1 MFIRYNRPN
10 LYYMTGSEVRPTP
23 IDADTA
29 CRVLAVADR
38 RAIIDY
44 LLRTDTAVVDFE
56 TLARHIEAHQE
67 SNADSDMDSLG
78 VIVLELFHQHLPHLE
93 AAGLIDFDS
102 RSETVA
108 ATDEIERL
116 QPMLDALEA
125 I

>member
-1 MFIRYNRPN
+1 
-10 LYYMTGSEVRPTP
+10 MTGSEVRLTP

>member
-1 MFIRYNRPN
+1 
-10 LYYMTGSEVRPTP
+10 MTGSEVRPAT

-67 SNADSDMDSLG
+67 SNADSDTDSLS
-78 VIVLELFHQHLPHLE
+78 VIVLELVHQHLPRLE
-93 AAGLIDFDS
+93 GTGLIDIDS

-116 QPMLDALEA
+116 QPMLDALETL
-125 I
+125 